1 MIMLPTRLRPLRV
14 SHPSTSGY
22 PWSSIVTPALSLL
35 LAAGCAGSRLAPA
48 TSSRPITAAD
58 SARVRALSAE
68 QARTGGVRRGAIG
81 VPPFASI
88 GRDSTLVP
96 LAYALAD
103 LVSTDLSR
111 SKGVTVVE
119 RARLGEVLR
128 ELDLAATGRVDST
141 TAPRVGRLVSAER
154 LIFGAIEPLPD
165 GRTIRLG
172 ARIGDVERSTISS
185 AVDARAPLAEILA
198 AEKEL
203 VFRLFQSLG
212 IVLSP
217 AERAEIEQQ
226 PTKSVAALLAYGRGV
241 QRTYEG
247 DSEGAARAF
256 REAHRI
262 DKNFKEARTREL
274 EARSIGAIGTSRPVA
289 IPGVRPLDRAIAT
302 AVDRVNRPLDLVT
315 NVTRAVSTSLDPSF
329 PNVRGV
335 VVITVVRP

>member
-1 MIMLPTRLRPLRV
+1 V
-14 SHPSTSGY
+14 A
-22 PWSSIVTPALSLL
+22 PALSLL
-35 LAAGCAGSRLAPA
+35 LATGCAGLRPAPA
-48 TSSRPITAAD
+48 TAARPTTAAD
-58 SARVRALSAE
+58 SARLQALSDEQVRA
-68 QARTGGVRRGAIG
+68 GGARRGVIG

-103 LVSTDLSR
+103 LVSTDLSL
-111 SKGVTVVE
+111 SKRVTVVE
-119 RARLGEVLR
+119 RARLGDVLR
-128 ELDLAATGRVDST
+128 ELDLAASGRVDSA

-154 LIFGAIEPLPD
+154 LIFGSVEPLPD

-172 ARIGDVERSTISS
+172 ARIGDVEKSTVTS

-212 IVLSP
+212 ITLTP

-241 QRTYEG
+241 QRTYQG
-247 DSEGAARAF
+247 DSKGAAESF

-262 DKNFKEARTREL
+262 DRNFRGARTREV
-274 EARSIGAIGTSRPVA
+274 EARTIGAIGTTNPIA
-289 IPGVRPLDRAIAT
+289 IPGVRPLDRAIST
-302 AVDRVNRPLDLVT
+302 AVDRLNRPLDLVT
-315 NVTRAVSTSLDPSF
+315 NVSRAVSTSTDPSF
-329 PNVRGV
+329 PNKQGII
-335 VVITVVRP
+335 VITVVRP

>member
-1 MIMLPTRLRPLRV
+1 M
-14 SHPSTSGY
+14 
-22 PWSSIVTPALSLL
+22 VTPALSLL
-35 LAAGCAGSRLAPA
+35 FVVGCAGSRPAPA
-48 TSSRPITAAD
+48 TGARPVTAAD
-58 SARVRALSAE
+58 SARVRALAAE
-68 QARTGGVRRGAIG
+68 AAGIGSMRRGVIG

-111 SKGVTVVE
+111 SKGITVVE

-128 ELDLAATGRVDST
+128 ELDLAATGRVDSA

-154 LIFGAIEPLPD
+154 LIFGAVEALPD

-172 ARIGDVERSTISS
+172 ARIGGVERSTVTS
-185 AVDARAPLAEILA
+185 AVDARAPLAEIFA

-226 PTKSVAALLAYGRGV
+226 PTKNVAALLAYGRGV
-241 QRTYEG
+241 QRSYEG
-247 DSEGAARAF
+247 DSKGAAKAF
-256 REAHRI
+256 REAHRL
-262 DKNFKEARTREL
+262 DKNFQGARTREI
-274 EARSIGAIGTSRPVA
+274 EARIIGAIGTTNPIA
-289 IPGVRPLDRAIAT
+289 IPGVRPLDRAIST
-302 AVDRVNRPLDLVT
+302 AIDRLNRPLDLGT
-315 NVTRAVSTSLDPSF
+315 NVTRAVTQSSDPSF
-329 PNVRGV
+329 PNAKGI

>member
-1 MIMLPTRLRPLRV
+1 MLPTRLRSLRLA
-14 SHPSTSGY
+14 HRSTGGR

-35 LAAGCAGSRLAPA
+35 FVVGCAGSRPVPA
-48 TSSRPITAAD
+48 TSARPVTAAD
-58 SARVRALSAE
+58 SARMQALAAE
-68 QARTGGVRRGAIG
+68 QARTGGVRRGVIG
-81 VPPFASI
+81 VPPFAAM

-128 ELDLAATGRVDST
+128 ELDLAASGRVDSA

-154 LIFGAIEPLPD
+154 LIFGAVEALPD

-172 ARIGDVERSTISS
+172 ARIGDVERSTVTS
-185 AVDARAPLAEILA
+185 AVDARAPLAEIFA

-226 PTKSVAALLAYGRGV
+226 PTKSVAALLAYGRGM

-247 DSEGAARAF
+247 DSKGAAKAF
-256 REAHRI
+256 REARRL
-262 DKNFKEARTREL
+262 DKNFQGARTREI
-274 EARSIGAIGTSRPVA
+274 EARIIGAIGTSNPVV
-289 IPGVRPLDRAIAT
+289 IPGVRPLDRAIST
-302 AVDRVNRPLDLVT
+302 AVDRLNRPLDLGT
-315 NVTRAVSTSLDPSF
+315 NVARAVTLSSDPSF
-329 PNVRGV
+329 PNAQGII
-335 VVITVVRP
+335 VITVVRP